1 MGCDVPSWT
10 PVGLH
15 PSGVSVGVCP
25 CVCVFFSFFIVKS
38 APGFCVAGTFTS
50 QAWSPCDCM
59 PPHTHTHTHTHL
71 MLQWRCL
78 YCRNARRCCVFVH
91 VCVCLSREWSKT
103 HREYPP
109 PPPHPPSLLAFSLWS
124 GVGWDKACYK
134 NTLSRR
140 VVGAGRS
147 RISDVCRGNPWC
159 ERVQGEK
166 NKRMCVCVRVC
177 VSGLFNWTLAGQ
189 SSFLSAFVRERLCDH
204 SRRRVHCEREAVP
217 GNVHLNQGERSH
229 KYRVHRG
236 DEDSAPCRTKS
247 AHK

>member
-1 MGCDVPSWT
+1 MRRSLVDTRRPS
-10 PVGLH
+10 PLRRLCRC
-15 PSGVSVGVCP
+15 VSV
-25 CVCVFFSFFIVKS
+25 CVCFFFFFHCQVS
-38 APGFCVAGTFTS
+38 PGLLCGRDLHLPSMESMWLHA
-50 QAWSPCDCM
+50 

-109 PPPHPPSLLAFSLWS
+109 PLLTPPPSWPSPCE
-124 GVGWDKACYK
+124 VGWAEI
-134 NTLSRR
+134 RR
-140 VVGAGRS
+140 VIKTHSLGGWSERAGHVS
-147 RISDVCRGNPWC
+147 LMFAGEIHDVSGSK
-159 ERVQGEK
+159 EK
-166 NKRMCVCVRVC
+166 RTSACVCVCVCVC